1 MSDYQLMNDKI
12 RALVLIE
19 SQNEFIQSLLDKIEE
34 LNKQNIELKLQ
45 IKKLSNPT
53 Q

>member
-1 MSDYQLMNDKI
+1 MNDKI

-19 SQNEFIQSLLDKIEE
+19 SQNEFVQSLLDKIEE

-45 IKKLSNPT
+45 IKKLSNST

>member
-19 SQNEFIQSLLDKIEE
+19 SQNEFVQSLLDKIEE

-45 IKKLSNPT
+45 IKKLSNST

>member
-19 SQNEFIQSLLDKIEE
+19 SQNEFVQSLLDKIEE